1 MKIISQLGLASVI
14 LVLTVFAILLEV
26 GYSYGS
32 GFSSSRSDGLSLV
45 AGSDTTNSC
54 SSFPCAEAQVSSA
67 NDFASLSLSIFP
79 SSVKKAQQPE
89 TYYTDLLDLK
99 NNGNIART
107 VNAISISSVN
117 DSSSILGSLSIFFCP
132 VQNNTPS
139 KLICAYLD
147 MYGNLFMNFRA
158 RICKSHR
165 FNVPSCPR
173 SNHHREKSVAEQR
186 ARETCSIES
195 EISAD

>member
-1 MKIISQLGLASVI
+1 MI

-139 KLICAYLD
+139 KLICAYFTLNRTSLSGSLL
-147 MYGNLFMNFRA
+147 GNGFFPVVIRPGATWYIEAVGFANA
-158 RICKSHR
+158 SSKIHKQI
-165 FNVPSCPR
+165 
-173 SNHHREKSVAEQR
+173 SVH
-186 ARETCSIES
+186 IK
-195 EISAD
+195 ISAE